1 MHCLTVLRS
10 LLDAFPRCGVTM
22 STKRAEFDTL
32 ADESDDGSYD
42 GSEYSEESAGSE
54 ERKLQQ
60 KLEEVKRKK
69 DETENE
75 ATTLSRN
82 SQIEARHHKTM
93 VAFAPAWLISPF
105 IPFLESLITIFVGSV
120 LIGTTNV
127 SECTEPLD
135 SACNAGSASD
145 CCALTCRW
153 CPQFTRE
160 GPCLSPTCISSCTV
174 GPSLVCAI
182 GSSPT

>member
-1 MHCLTVLRS
+1 
-10 LLDAFPRCGVTM
+10 M

-135 SACNAGSASD
+135 SSAAIWVEEGTGTRVACSYGRVFAMA
-145 CCALTCRW
+145 
-153 CPQFTRE
+153 
-160 GPCLSPTCISSCTV
+160 
-174 GPSLVCAI
+174 
-182 GSSPT
+182 